1 MDNNKNK
8 NKIIIEDLVLSSLLN
23 KSNNTHSLFNK
34 LKSSKNVFKN
44 TYTLDTHSNI
54 DITNKISTIISLHN
68 LPLSSEHSTQLGE
81 IKYAKD
87 YGINIVKNFN
97 IYENGIE
104 IIMINGKYLIIDR
117 KWDFIIPEITIDYY
131 KNITIN
137 WVSNSD
143 NNVKYFNC
151 NNNYDD
157 NDDDNDNEINNCKC
171 WHTNKNSCCCVAIKN
186 KKKIKRDIT
195 QIAEL
200 HMSLYGIITDLFW
213 IDDKNT
219 NYREN
224 YLPSHISFSRD
235 SNHSL
240 CKWFLK
246 YNTNKNT
253 HFIIKCCNE

>member
-54 DITNKISTIISLHN
+54 DNTNKISTIISLHN

-104 IIMINGKYLIIDR
+104 IIMINGKYLIIER
-117 KWDFIIPEITIDYY
+117 KWDYIIPEVVIDYY
-131 KNITIN
+131 KNITIT

-143 NNVKYFNC
+143 NDVKTV
-151 NNNYDD
+151 NN
-157 NDDDNDNEINNCKC
+157 ELEE
-171 WHTNKNSCCCVAIKN
+171 NKQ
-186 KKKIKRDIT
+186 KKKIKRDTT

-200 HMSLYGIITDLFW
+200 HMTLYGIITDLFW

-235 SNHSL
+235 ANHSL

-246 YNTNKNT
+246 YNINKNT
-253 HFIIKCCNE
+253 NFIIKCCND

>member
-104 IIMINGKYLIIDR
+104 IIMINGKYLIIER
-117 KWDFIIPEITIDYY
+117 KWDYIIPEVVIDYY
-131 KNITIN
+131 KNITIT

-143 NNVKYFNC
+143 NDVKTV
-151 NNNYDD
+151 NN
-157 NDDDNDNEINNCKC
+157 ELEE
-171 WHTNKNSCCCVAIKN
+171 NKQ
-186 KKKIKRDIT
+186 KKKIKRDTT

-200 HMSLYGIITDLFW
+200 HMTLYGIITDLFW

-235 SNHSL
+235 ANHSL

-246 YNTNKNT
+246 YNINKNT
-253 HFIIKCCNE
+253 NFIIKCCNE